1 MMAWTGWYMATAWD
15 FLFGLNRAVWN
26 GLRWLY
32 LCERSDKGRK
42 GRIIIR
48 MTSMDY

>member
-32 LCERSDKGRK
+32 LQYVRGQTKDTKDESSSG
-42 GRIIIR
+42 
-48 MTSMDY
+48 